1 MSGWEAGTRTPI
13 DRSRVPPPT
22 FHINNINHLGWHNAE
37 KFGKIR
43 KKAARRKKGEISS
56 CGIPRKIRCPEELP
70 VKCRVGGAILNR
82 NREGSRPDVW
92 AIGGKRVTVIL

>member
-22 FHINNINHLGWHNAE
+22 FQINNINHLGWHNAE

-43 KKAARRKKGEISS
+43 KQAARRKKGET
-56 CGIPRKIRCPEELP
+56 KLLWDPEEDTLP
-70 VKCRVGGAILNR
+70 
-82 NREGSRPDVW
+82 
-92 AIGGKRVTVIL
+92 